1 MKVHV
6 RNSQIEKNNKVSYS
20 AKPGHY
26 TAFFALDSLF
36 PEEETLEMLNT
47 LPEKRGQMSRPLST
61 LLQFSLVA
69 QSSSA
74 TLSDFFVRLTSAVET
89 SRATTPPYGS

>member
-1 MKVHV
+1 MSATPKSK
-6 RNSQIEKNNKVSYS
+6 RITKVSYS
-20 AKPGHY
+20 ANPGHY

-36 PEEETLEMLNT
+36 PEAETLEMPNT
-47 LPEKRGQMSRPLST
+47 FPEKGGQMSRPHST

-74 TLSDFFVRLTSAVET
+74 TLSDFFRFS
-89 SRATTPPYGS
+89 

>member
-1 MKVHV
+1 MHV
-6 RNSQIEKNNKVSYS
+6 CNSQIEKNTKVSYR

-47 LPEKRGQMSRPLST
+47 LPEKRGQMFRPHST

-74 TLSDFFVRLTSAVET
+74 TLSDFFVSVNT
-89 SRATTPPYGS
+89 G